1 MKMTAPK
8 ISIIVP
14 IYNVRPYMKRCIGSI
29 QAQTYQNLEIILVDD
44 GSEDGSGLICDEY
57 MQKDNRI
64 HVLHTENGGLSSAR
78 NHGIQ
83 YASGTYIGFVDG
95 DDYIEPK
102 MYEHLESQMVDGV
115 DFVTCNVRQEFANRY
130 IRKSE
135 YCKANGT
142 AVRMDRE
149 EAVKELMLLRNID
162 LSVCN
167 KLFRR
172 DLFERVMFPEGKS
185 SEDVPVIWEI
195 VLSSELVVNNGYA
208 DYHYFH
214 RKGSIT
220 SADFSLNRL
229 DSYEFTR
236 QILADVLSIYPQF
249 EEEAILLNVK
259 FLYALMAQIQNS
271 ADSQRFLD
279 TYEWLRSELQKF
291 RKTVLSSGYLD
302 EPFRQMLLSAMCE
315 DVSQEE
321 NIAQRN
327 KKNGA
332 AKLTVF
338 YEILLQWVE
347 NEINGH
353 CIADILKE
361 EGINTVAIY
370 GMKELGELLL
380 SELKKAGLDV
390 RYIIDRRKEEICL
403 DMPVYDS
410 EDFLPEADA
419 VIVTA
424 VHYYEE
430 IRRALKNKRD
440 WKIYNLEDLVFDVG
454 KGRRYA

>member
-1 MKMTAPK
+1 M
-8 ISIIVP
+8 
-14 IYNVRPYMKRCIGSI
+14 
-29 QAQTYQNLEIILVDD
+29 
-44 GSEDGSGLICDEY
+44 
-57 MQKDNRI
+57 
-64 HVLHTENGGLSSAR
+64 
-78 NHGIQ
+78 
-83 YASGTYIGFVDG
+83 
-95 DDYIEPK
+95 
-102 MYEHLESQMVDGV
+102 
-115 DFVTCNVRQEFANRY
+115 
-130 IRKSE
+130 
-135 YCKANGT
+135 
-142 AVRMDRE
+142 
-149 EAVKELMLLRNID
+149 
-162 LSVCN
+162 
-167 KLFRR
+167 
-172 DLFERVMFPEGKS
+172 
-185 SEDVPVIWEI
+185 
-195 VLSSELVVNNGYA
+195 
-208 DYHYFH
+208 
-214 RKGSIT
+214 
-220 SADFSLNRL
+220 

-440 WKIYNLEDLVFDVG
+440 WKI
-454 KGRRYA
+454 